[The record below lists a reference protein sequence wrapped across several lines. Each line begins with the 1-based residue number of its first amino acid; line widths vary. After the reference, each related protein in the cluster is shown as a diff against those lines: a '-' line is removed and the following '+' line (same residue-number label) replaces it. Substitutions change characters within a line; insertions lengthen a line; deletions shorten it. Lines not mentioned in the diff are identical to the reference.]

1 VGFEQAT
8 IIAIARLGGYQG
20 FVTVPSRQLGQV
32 LGRSQQSASRYL
44 IDLERDGLVER
55 EMVGRVQR
63 IRLTAAGR
71 GRLRALHQELEGIIT
86 RKPGT
91 AVIKGRITSGMGE
104 GAYYLSRKGYREG
117 LAALVGFT
125 PYPGTLNVVPNEP
138 FRMDMLSGKASNML
152 PGYSGE
158 ERSFGAVRVFRAS
171 LRDIPC
177 AVVMPERTHRTD
189 VLEIIA
195 ADRLRDVLGIDDGE
209 EIEVTV
215 HLR

>member
-1 VGFEQAT
+1 MGFELTA
-8 IIAIARLGGYQG
+8 IIAIARLGGYRE
-20 FVTVPSRQLGQV
+20 FVMVPSRRLGQA

-44 IDLERDGLVER
+44 IELEREGLVER

-63 IRLTAAGR
+63 VRLTTAGR
-71 GRLRALHQELEGIIT
+71 GRLKALQQELEGIIT
-86 RKPGT
+86 GKPGT
-91 AVIKGRITSGMGE
+91 AVIKGRIASGMGE
-104 GAYYLSRKGYREG
+104 GAYYLSREGYREG

-125 PYPGTLNVVPNEP
+125 PYPGTLNVIPNEP
-138 FRMDMLSGKASNML
+138 FRVDGLTGGTGDVL

-158 ERSFGAVRVFRAS
+158 ERSFGAVRVLRAS

-195 ADRLRDVLGIDDGE
+195 ADRLREVLGIDDGDE
-209 EIEVTV
+209 VEVTI